1 MSFQCGW
8 IGAQLGPSE
17 LRDECSLG
25 KTKAVLPGQCLGG
38 REKQREVETS
48 VEEFKQLLD
57 Q

>member
-1 MSFQCGW
+1 MGGFGLSW
-8 IGAQLGPSE
+8 GPVNSGSE
-17 LRDECSLG
+17 GDECSLG

-38 REKQREVETS
+38 REKRREVETS